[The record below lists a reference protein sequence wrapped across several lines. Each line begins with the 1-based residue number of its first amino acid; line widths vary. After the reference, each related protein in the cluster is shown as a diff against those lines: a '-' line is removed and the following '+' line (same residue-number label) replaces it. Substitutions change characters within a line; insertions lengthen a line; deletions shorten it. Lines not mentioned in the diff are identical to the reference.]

1 MVRDDP
7 RMTDASRT
15 VLLTGCSSGIG
26 AATAARLARNGWDV
40 WATARRPE
48 VLGDLAAAGCH
59 TLPLDV
65 TDEQSMSTA
74 VDAVLDGAGRIDA
87 LVNNAG
93 YSQSGALESL
103 DVEDVRRQF
112 ETNVF
117 GLLRLTQ
124 LVLPGMREQRS
135 GRIVNIGS
143 MGGKLTFPG
152 GGAYHASKYA
162 VEALSDALRYEVSGF
177 GIKVVLVEPGLI
189 TTNFEAAVAAGMP
202 TGDGPYAAFNEAVQA
217 ATSEAYDGPMARF
230 GGPPEAV
237 AKVIEKALTKASPKP
252 RYTVTVSAP
261 AAMAARRVLGDRGW
275 DLAMRTRFPRPE

>member
-1 MVRDDP
+1 
-7 RMTDASRT
+7 MTKT
-15 VLLTGCSSGIG
+15 VLITGCSSGIG
-26 AATAARLARNGWDV
+26 AATASRLLASGWEV
-40 WATARRPE
+40 WASARRPE
-48 VLGDLAAAGCH
+48 TLADLASAGCR
-59 TLPLDV
+59 TVALDV
-65 TDEQSMSTA
+65 TDEGSMATA
-74 VDAVLDGAGRIDA
+74 VDAVLDGSGRLDA

-103 DVEDVRRQF
+103 DVADVRRQF

-124 LVLPGMREQRS
+124 LVLPAMREQRS

-162 VEALSDALRYEVSGF
+162 VEALSDALRFEVAGF
-177 GIKVVLVEPGLI
+177 GIKVVLIEPGLI

-202 TGDGPYAAFNEAVQA
+202 TGEGPYAAFNEQVQA
-217 ATSEAYDGPMARF
+217 ATTEAYDGPMARF

-252 RYTVTVSAP
+252 RYTVTISAP
-261 AAMAARRVLGDRGW
+261 AAMAARKVLGDRGW
-275 DLAMRTRFPRPE
+275 DLAMRTQFPRPE

>member
-1 MVRDDP
+1 
-7 RMTDASRT
+7 MTQRT
-15 VLLTGCSSGIG
+15 VLITGCSSGIG
-26 AATAARLARNGWDV
+26 AASAARLVAAGWDV

-48 VLGDLAAAGCH
+48 TLAGLAAAGCR
-59 TLPLDV
+59 TLALDV
-65 TDEQSMSTA
+65 TDEPSMTSA
-74 VDAVLDGAGRIDA
+74 VATVRDASGRIDA

-103 DVEDVRRQF
+103 DVADVRRQF

-124 LVLPGMREQRS
+124 LVLPAMREQRS
-135 GRIVNIGS
+135 GRVVNIGS

-162 VEALSDALRYEVSGF
+162 VEALSDALRYEVAGF
-177 GIKVVLVEPGLI
+177 GIQVVLVEPGLI

-202 TGDGPYAAFNEAVQA
+202 TGDGPYADFNARVQSATA
-217 ATSEAYDGPMARF
+217 AAYDGPMARF

-237 AKVIEKALTKASPKP
+237 AAVIEKALTKARPRP

-261 AAMAARRVLGDRGW
+261 AAMAARKVLGDRGW
-275 DLAMRTRFPRPE
+275 DLAMRAQFPRPR

>member
-1 MVRDDP
+1 MK
-7 RMTDASRT
+7 T
-15 VLLTGCSSGIG
+15 VLITGCSSGIG
-26 AATAARLARNGWDV
+26 AATASRLAAGGWQV
-40 WATARRPE
+40 WASARRPE
-48 VLGDLAAAGCH
+48 TVADLAAAGCR
-59 TLPLDV
+59 TVALDV
-65 TDEQSMSTA
+65 TDEGSMTTA
-74 VDAVLDGAGRIDA
+74 VDTVLDASGRLDA

-103 DVEDVRRQF
+103 DVDDVRRQF

-124 LVLPGMREQRS
+124 LVLPVMREQRS

-162 VEALSDALRYEVSGF
+162 VEALSDALRFEVSGF
-177 GIKVVLVEPGLI
+177 GIKVVLIEPGLI

-202 TGDGPYAAFNEAVQA
+202 TGEGPYAAFNQQVQA
-217 ATSEAYDGPMARF
+217 TTSEAYDGPMARF

-237 AKVIEKALTKASPKP
+237 AKVIEKALTKANPKP

-261 AAMAARRVLGDRGW
+261 AAIVTRKVLGDRGW
-275 DLAMRTRFPRPE
+275 DLAMRTQFPRPE

>member
-1 MVRDDP
+1 MK
-7 RMTDASRT
+7 T
-15 VLLTGCSSGIG
+15 VLITGCSSGIG
-26 AATAARLARNGWDV
+26 AATASRLVANGWDV
-40 WATARRPE
+40 WASARRPE
-48 VLGDLAAAGCH
+48 TLAELAAAGCR
-59 TLPLDV
+59 TVALDV
-65 TDEQSMSTA
+65 TDEGSMSTA
-74 VDAVLDGAGRIDA
+74 VDTVLDASGRLDA

-103 DVEDVRRQF
+103 DVDDVRRQF

-124 LVLPGMREQRS
+124 LVLPVMREQRS

-177 GIKVVLVEPGLI
+177 GIKVVLIEPGLI

-202 TGDGPYAAFNEAVQA
+202 TGDGPYAAFNQQVQA

-237 AKVIEKALTKASPKP
+237 AKVIEKALTKAHPKS

-261 AAMAARRVLGDRGW
+261 AAIVTRKVLGDRGW
-275 DLAMRTRFPRPE
+275 DLAMRTQFPRPE